1 MIRIQWSRKLF
12 TIAATLIVLAGVAG
26 LMHPKP
32 FSDSGLSAQ
41 WQCSKTAGFLV
52 TCTPQRG

>member
-1 MIRIQWSRKLF
+1 MIRIQWSRKIF
-12 TIAATLIVLAGVAG
+12 TIAAAIIVLAGIAG
-26 LMHPKP
+26 LMRPKP

-52 TCTPQRG
+52 TCTPQHG